1 MVGMERVEKR
11 GARKLDREQVKELLE
26 LDSQGVT
33 YKVLAEKYGV
43 SVNTI
48 GNTVRRELNK
58 CKSL

>member
-1 MVGMERVEKR
+1 MERVEKR